1 MAKTPDTL
9 SSNPAEGV
17 ALAPAAGSARRG
29 GRRRRVRV
37 YGPLDPR
44 VYFSV
49 AVLAFVLMLAAW
61 WLAAAVNI
69 TSDLF
74 LPSPAAVWNRAVELT
89 RDGTLGSATWESFRR
104 ISIGFLISTAFG
116 LPIGIL
122 IGTYRIAEAAIE
134 PPVDFIRYM
143 PAVAF
148 VPLSIVW
155 FGVGESQKYALIF
168 IGTFFQQVLMVMD
181 NVKRVPRE
189 YVDIGYTLGLRDPSI
204 LLRIVLPAS
213 APAIWDTL
221 RITLGW
227 AWTWLVVAE
236 LVAAPNG
243 LGHMILTAQRY
254 FETDTIFL
262 GILIIGLLGLVMD
275 QGMKLI
281 GGRVFRWAETRRG

>member
-1 MAKTPDTL
+1 MRL
-9 SSNPAEGV
+9 
-17 ALAPAAGSARRG
+17 
-29 GRRRRVRV
+29 

-44 VYFSV
+44 IYF
-49 AVLAFVLMLAAW
+49 VLAVAAFAAMLLAW
-61 WLAAAVNI
+61 WLAAALNV
-69 TSDLF
+69 TSELF
-74 LPSPAAVWNRAVELT
+74 LPSPGQVWSRGIDLA

-104 ISIGFLISTAFG
+104 ITIGFLISTAFG
-116 LPIGIL
+116 VPIGIL

-155 FGVGESQKYALIF
+155 FGVGETQKYVLIF
-168 IGTFFQQVLMVMD
+168 IGTFFQQVLLVMD

-189 YVDIGYTLGLRDPSI
+189 YVDIGYTLGLRDPAV
-204 LLRIVLPAS
+204 LREIVLPAA

-254 FETDTIFL
+254 FETETIFL

-275 QGMKLI
+275 QTMKII
-281 GGRVFRWAETRRG
+281 GRRVLFPWAETGRR

>member
-1 MAKTPDTL
+1 MSKIPDQE
-9 SSNPAEGV
+9 PATRTAGV
-17 ALAPAAGSARRG
+17 ASPPAGGLVRRG
-29 GRRRRVRV
+29 RRRRRVRL

-44 VYFSV
+44 IYFSV
-49 AVLAFVLMLAAW
+49 AVAAFAVMLAAW
-61 WLAAAVNI
+61 WLAAALNL

-74 LPSPAAVWNRAVELT
+74 LPSPGQVWSRGVELA

-122 IGTYRIAEAAIE
+122 IGTYRVAEAAIE

-148 VPLSIVW
+148 VPVSIVW
-155 FGVGESQKYALIF
+155 FGVGESQKYVLIF

-189 YVDIGYTLGLRDPSI
+189 YVDIGYTLGLRDPGI

-243 LGHMILTAQRY
+243 LGHLILTAQRY

-262 GILIIGLLGLVMD
+262 GILIIGLLGLAMD
-275 QGMKLI
+275 QAMKII
-281 GGRVFRWAETRRG
+281 GGRVFGWAETRRG

>member
-1 MAKTPDTL
+1 MSKAPDIVTPPPAADATL
-9 SSNPAEGV
+9 P
-17 ALAPAAGSARRG
+17 PAAGAARRR
-29 GRRRRVRV
+29 RRRRVRL
-37 YGPLDPR
+37 YAPLDPR
-44 VYFSV
+44 LYFAV
-49 AVLAFVLMLAAW
+49 AVAALALMLAAW
-61 WLAAAVNI
+61 WLAAALHVA
-69 TSDLF
+69 SELF
-74 LPSPAAVWNRAVELT
+74 LPSPTDVWQRGVELT
-89 RDGTLGSATWESFRR
+89 RDGTLPTATWESFRR
-104 ISIGFLISTAFG
+104 ISIGFLISTAFA
-116 LPIGIL
+116 LPVGIFIGS
-122 IGTYRIAEAAIE
+122 YRLAEAAIE

-155 FGVGESQKYALIF
+155 FGVGETQKYVIIF

-189 YVDIGYTLGLRDPSI
+189 YVDIGYTLGLKDLGV
-204 LLRIVLPAS
+204 LLRIVLPTS

-254 FETDTIFL
+254 FETETIFL
-262 GILIIGLLGLVMD
+262 GILVIGGLGLVMD
-275 QGMKLI
+275 QSMKI
-281 GGRVFRWAETRRG
+281 VGRRLFRWAETQRG